1 MAIDFNSSLIE
12 IPRPSEM
19 EDVRKAMVANAVSLI
34 GISASDNLQK
44 MKDILGPVNGNWD
57 LKRPFRCYQ
66 KNGRWITEG
75 VSTCGLVCRGLWRR
89 MKIDM
94 NALYFNYIFGSAISA
109 ERIFAIKNRSFLSMS
124 PSSSLIPSPG
134 DYLIIGNG
142 LSTHALTCI
151 GWNSDT
157 MASVD
162 AGQTDSKGLQCI
174 KRRER
179 KWIKKPDGIYLGDR
193 KIVGWMNLSG
203 LPFKNEN
210 IIVPEDWETVE
221 ITF

>member
-1 MAIDFNSSLIE
+1 MIDFNSNLIE

-44 MKDILGPVNGNWD
+44 MIDILGSVKGTWD

-66 KNGRWITEG
+66 KGGRWITEG
-75 VSTCGLVCRGLWRR
+75 VSTCGLVARGLWRR

-94 NALYFNYIFGSAISA
+94 DSLYYNYIFGSAISA
-109 ERIFAIKNRSFLSMS
+109 ERMFAIKNRAFLSMDPNS
-124 PSSSLIPSPG
+124 DLIPSPG
-134 DYLIIGNG
+134 DYLIIGSG
-142 LSTHALTCI
+142 MSTHALTCI

-157 MASVD
+157 MISVD
-162 AGQTDSKGLQCI
+162 AGQCDSHNLQMI
-174 KRRER
+174 KKCKR
-179 KWIKKPDGIYLGDR
+179 KWIKKPDGIYLNDR
-193 KIVGWMNLSG
+193 KVVGWMELDK

-210 IIVPEDWETVE
+210 IIVPEDWKNVE
-221 ITF
+221 VI